1 MFVRHDSRTALQ
13 DPMGLGRRPNVAIL
27 LTCKPQQNL
36 YNTPMRPSTSL
47 FTLSILTLTL
57 LASGC
62 ETTDR
67 ALTAAGRVAR
77 GQTGQAIIDLASGK
91 DPSQIARR
99 RLDQY
104 ARDPEALI
112 RDLREAKKDF
122 EAILA
127 VLGTNVGKTW
137 GKKEVQLPERKKYV
151 KYTQNYKSRA
161 IVDFDS
167 GEILVETLDDHDP
180 QRSLKNAVLT
190 TLLTPQDPRSVDLFS
205 DKEIVLT
212 DDKEPYLFGLV
223 LDQQN
228 KPIRT
233 PTDAEPFAAHLLEKK
248 SATRTADQGGI
259 KKTVHYVAMS
269 MVSNLPIKQ
278 AEKYRTLVHQ
288 FAQQYNISPSLV
300 FAVIRTESNFNPYA
314 VSSAPA
320 YGLMQLVPTSG
331 GREAY
336 RKAKGQD
343 VAPSRDYLFDPA
355 NNVELGT
362 AYLNVLTFNQLESV
376 DHNVSREY
384 CVIAAYNTGPSNV
397 FRTFSR
403 DRTTAVNQ
411 INSLQP
417 AGVYDQLRKN
427 LPYEE
432 TRHYLEKVT
441 GYRKSFV
448 SSSESSIQ

>member
-1 MFVRHDSRTALQ
+1 
-13 DPMGLGRRPNVAIL
+13 
-27 LTCKPQQNL
+27 
-36 YNTPMRPSTSL
+36 MRPSASL
-47 FTLSILTLTL
+47 CTL
-57 LASGC
+57 LIVTFALTTSGC

-67 ALTAAGRVAR
+67 VLTAAERVTKSR
-77 GQTGQAIIDLASGK
+77 TGQTVIDLASGK
-91 DPSQIARR
+91 DPAQIAKK

-104 ARDPEALI
+104 ARDPDALL
-112 RDLREAKKDF
+112 RDLRAAQKDF
-122 EAILA
+122 ETLLA
-127 VLGTNVGKTW
+127 ALGVNVGKTW
-137 GKKEVQLPERKKYV
+137 GKKEIQLPERKKYV

-167 GEILVETLDDHDP
+167 GEILVETLDDQDP
-180 QRSLKNAVLT
+180 QHSLKNAIVT

-212 DDKEPYLFGLV
+212 DDKEPYLLGLV

-233 PTDAEPFAAHLLEKK
+233 PIEAEPFATYLIERK
-248 SATRTADQGGI
+248 SGTRTVDQDGT
-259 KKTVHYVAMS
+259 KKTVHYVTMP
-269 MVSNLPIKQ
+269 MVSNLPMKQ

-288 FAQQYNISPSLV
+288 FAEQYRISPSLV

-362 AYLNVLTFNQLESV
+362 AYLNVLMFNQLEAV

-417 AGVYDQLRKN
+417 AGVYDQLRKS

-441 GYRKSFV
+441 GYRKAFV
-448 SSSESSIQ
+448 NLSESSNQ

>member
-1 MFVRHDSRTALQ
+1 MSTEGSPAN
-13 DPMGLGRRPNVAIL
+13 PPSMRPCRPL
-27 LTCKPQQNL
+27 QNL
-36 YNTPMRPSTSL
+36 YNAPMRPSTSL
-47 FTLSILTLTL
+47 YTLLTLTFAL
-57 LASGC
+57 LTSGC
-62 ETTDR
+62 ETTDKV
-67 ALTAAGRVAR
+67 LTATERVTK
-77 GQTGQAIIDLASGK
+77 GQTGKAIIDLAQGK
-91 DPSQIARR
+91 DPAQIAKK

-104 ARDPEALI
+104 ARDPDALL

-122 EAILA
+122 ETILA
-127 VLGTNVGKTW
+127 ALGVNVEKTW
-137 GKKEVQLPERKKYV
+137 GKKEIQLPERKKYV

-167 GEILVETLDDHDP
+167 GEILVETLDDQDP
-180 QRSLKNAVLT
+180 QRSLKNAVIT
-190 TLLTPQDPRSVDLFS
+190 TILTPQDPRSVDLFS

-212 DDKEPYLFGLV
+212 GDKDPYLFGLV
-223 LDQQN
+223 LNQQN
-228 KPIRT
+228 KPMRT
-233 PTDAEPFAAHLLEKK
+233 PEDAEPFAAYLLEEK
-248 SATRTADQGGI
+248 SATRVVNQDGN
-259 KKTVHYVAMS
+259 KKTAHYVKIP
-269 MVSNLPIKQ
+269 MVSNLPMKQ
-278 AEKYRTLVHQ
+278 ADKYRPLVHQ
-288 FAQQYNISPSLV
+288 FAEQYRISPSLV

-343 VAPSRDYLFDPA
+343 VAPSRDYLFNPA

-362 AYLNVLTFNQLESV
+362 AYLNVLMFNQLEAV

-417 AGVYDQLRKN
+417 AGVYNHLRQH

-432 TRHYLEKVT
+432 NRHYLEKVT
-441 GYRKSFV
+441 GYRKSFI
-448 SSSESSIQ
+448 SSSESSNQ

>member
-1 MFVRHDSRTALQ
+1 MPMFRLLLSR
-13 DPMGLGRRPNVAIL
+13 LGE
-27 LTCKPQQNL
+27 NL
-36 YNTPMRPSTSL
+36 YNAPMRSITSL
-47 FTLSILTLTL
+47 STLSILILVL

-62 ETTDR
+62 ETTER
-67 ALTAAGRVAR
+67 ALTAAGRVTR
-77 GQTGQAIIDLASGK
+77 GQTGKAIIDLAAGK
-91 DPSQIARR
+91 DPAQIAKR
-99 RLDQY
+99 RLNQY
-104 ARDPEALI
+104 ARDPEAIL

-122 EAILA
+122 ESILA
-127 VLGTNVGKTW
+127 VLGVNVGKTW

-161 IVDFDS
+161 IVDFDT
-167 GEILVETLDDHDP
+167 GEILVETLDEQDP
-180 QRSLKNAVLT
+180 QRSLKNAVVT

-212 DDKEPYLFGLV
+212 NDKEPYLLGLV

-233 PTDAEPFAAHLLEKK
+233 PAEAEPFAAYLMEKK
-248 SATRTADQGGI
+248 SNTRTVDQDGT
-259 KKTVHYVAMS
+259 KKTVQYVTMG
-269 MVSNLPIKQ
+269 MVSNLPMKQ
-278 AEKYRTLVHQ
+278 AEKYRTVVHQ
-288 FAQQYNISPSLV
+288 FAEQYNISPSLV
-300 FAVIRTESNFNPYA
+300 LAVIRTESNFNPYA

-343 VAPSRDYLFDPA
+343 VTPSRDYLFDPE

-362 AYLNVLTFNQLESV
+362 AYLNVLMFNQLEAV

-417 AGVYDQLRKN
+417 AGVYDQLRQS

-432 TRHYLEKVT
+432 TRRYLEKVT
-441 GYRKSFV
+441 GYRKAFI
-448 SSSESSIQ
+448 SSSESANQ

>member
-1 MFVRHDSRTALQ
+1 
-13 DPMGLGRRPNVAIL
+13 
-27 LTCKPQQNL
+27 
-36 YNTPMRPSTSL
+36 MRLWAPL
-47 FTLSILTLTL
+47 CTL
-57 LASGC
+57 LMVTFAFTASGC

-77 GQTGQAIIDLASGK
+77 GQTGQAIIDLAAGK
-91 DPSQIARR
+91 DPAQIAKR

-104 ARDPEALI
+104 ARDPEALL

-127 VLGTNVGKTW
+127 VLGVNVGKTW

-167 GEILVETLDDHDP
+167 GEILVETLDDQDSR
-180 QRSLKNAVLT
+180 RSLKNAVVT

-223 LDQQN
+223 LDQKN
-228 KPIRT
+228 RPIRS
-233 PTDAEPFAAHLLEKK
+233 PEEAEPFAAYMLEKTY
-248 SATRTADQGGI
+248 ATRVVDQEGT
-259 KKTVHYVAMS
+259 KKTVHFVTMD
-269 MVSNLPIKQ
+269 MVSNLPMKQ
-278 AEKYRTLVHQ
+278 AEKYRTLVHR
-288 FAQQYNISPSLV
+288 FAERYNISPSLV

-343 VAPSRDYLFDPA
+343 VAPSRDYLFDPT

-362 AYLNVLTFNQLESV
+362 AYLNVLMFNQLETV
-376 DHNVSREY
+376 DHDVSREY

-403 DRTTAVNQ
+403 DRATAVNQ

-417 AGVYDQLRKN
+417 AGVYDQLRKK

-432 TRHYLEKVT
+432 TRNYLEKVT
-441 GYRKSFV
+441 GYRKAFV
-448 SSSESSIQ
+448 NSSESSSQ

>member
-1 MFVRHDSRTALQ
+1 
-13 DPMGLGRRPNVAIL
+13 
-27 LTCKPQQNL
+27 
-36 YNTPMRPSTSL
+36 MRPLVLLSSL
-47 FTLSILTLTL
+47 VILTFAL
-57 LASGC
+57 LATGC

-77 GQTGQAIIDLASGK
+77 GQSGRAIIDLASGK
-91 DPSQIARR
+91 DPAKIAKK

-104 ARDPEALI
+104 ARDPDALF
-112 RDLREAKKDF
+112 RDMREAKKDF

-127 VLGTNVGKTW
+127 ALGVNVGKTW
-137 GKKEVQLPERKKYV
+137 GTKEVQLPERKKYV

-161 IVDFDS
+161 IVNFDS
-167 GEILVETLDDHDP
+167 GEILVETLDDQDP
-180 QRSLKNAVLT
+180 QRSLKNAVT
-190 TLLTPQDPRSVDLFS
+190 TTILTPEDPRAVDLFS

-212 DDKEPYLFGLV
+212 DDKPPYLFGLV

-228 KPIRT
+228 KPMRT
-233 PTDAEPFAAHLLEKK
+233 PEEAEPFAAYLLEKK
-248 SATRTADQGGI
+248 SGTRIIDQDGT
-259 KKTVHYVAMS
+259 KKTAYYVTMA
-269 MVSNLPIKQ
+269 MVSNLAVKQ
-278 AEKYRTLVHQ
+278 ADKYRPLVHQ
-288 FAQQYNISPSLV
+288 FAQQYDISPSLV
-300 FAVIRTESNFNPYA
+300 FAIIRTESNFNPYA

-336 RKAKGQD
+336 RRAKGKD

-362 AYLNVLTFNQLESV
+362 AYLNVLMFNQLEDV
-376 DHNVSREY
+376 EHHVSREY

-403 DRTTAVNQ
+403 DRVAAVNQ
-411 INSLQP
+411 INGLQP
-417 AGVYDQLRKN
+417 AGVYDQLHEH
-427 LPYEE
+427 LPYQE

-441 GYRKSFV
+441 GYRKAFV
-448 SSSESSIQ
+448 SSPESSKQ

>member
-1 MFVRHDSRTALQ
+1 MHPSAPLCW
-13 DPMGLGRRPNVAIL
+13 L
-27 LTCKPQQNL
+27 L
-36 YNTPMRPSTSL
+36 
-47 FTLSILTLTL
+47 ILTFALI
-57 LASGC
+57 ASGC

-77 GQTGQAIIDLASGK
+77 GQTGRAIIDLAAGK
-91 DPSQIARR
+91 DPGQIAKR

-104 ARDPEALI
+104 ARDPDALF

-122 EAILA
+122 EVILA
-127 VLGTNVGKTW
+127 ALGVNVGKTW

-161 IVDFDS
+161 IVNFDS
-167 GEILVETLDDHDP
+167 GEIVVETLDDQDP
-180 QRSLKNAVLT
+180 QRSLKNAVIT
-190 TLLTPQDPRSVDLFS
+190 TILTPEDPRAVDLFS

-212 DDKEPYLFGLV
+212 DDKEPYLLGLV

-228 KPIRT
+228 RPMRT
-233 PTDAEPFAAHLLEKK
+233 PEETEPFAAYLLEKK
-248 SATRTADQGGI
+248 YAMRVIDQDGT
-259 KKTVHYVAMS
+259 KKTAHYVTIA
-269 MVSNLPIKQ
+269 MVSNLSVKQ
-278 AEKYRTLVHQ
+278 ADKYRPLVHQ
-288 FAQQYNISPSLV
+288 FARQYDISPSLV
-300 FAVIRTESNFNPYA
+300 FAIIRTESNFNPYA

-336 RKAKGQD
+336 RRAKGKD

-362 AYLNVLTFNQLESV
+362 AYLNVLTFNQLEDV
-376 DHNVSREY
+376 EHNVSREY

-403 DRTTAVNQ
+403 DRVAAVNQ
-411 INSLQP
+411 INGLQP
-417 AGVYDQLRKN
+417 AAVYDQLHEH
-427 LPYEE
+427 LPYQE

-441 GYRKSFV
+441 GYRKAFV
-448 SSSESSIQ
+448 TSSENSN